1 MSSLPRSAIN
11 LNSGQAADIALA
23 AVSLAVFLLYHVWL
37 FCLPCLH
44 SKGQIKLGRLRYFNA
59 QDVSKLAME
68 AWVHCSA
75 QQGENGVGVCET

>member
-1 MSSLPRSAIN
+1 M
-11 LNSGQAADIALA
+11 NSGQAADIALA

-44 SKGQIKLGRLRYFNA
+44 SKGLIKLGRRRYFNS
-59 QDVSKLAME
+59 QDVSKLAMY